1 MENQVDEFRANSN
14 DTEEAIDHVNIGS
27 DSEDVH
33 IAEDTEQT
41 GGDTNMTKRPVV
53 LCGEPEV
60 GMTFD
65 NDEDVYHFYCSYA
78 RSVGFK
84 VRKLRQNQN
93 KRGEIWK
100 REYCCSCQGFYTK
113 KRSPQKKRE
122 ERRFGCKAML
132 EIRLNQSKKYV
143 VTKFEAEHTHSLAPA
158 SSTHVLYNRDS
169 SPMAQ
174 FGELCQIAHRITSEG
189 AKNRHSYTFVK
200 SELLKLE
207 ERLKALQHTGQE
219 HAVRNGDTGSGNRTN
234 EDGVH
239 LKLQEPETQKSKDR
253 EKGKMK
259 HLKSKDS
266 KNEVSSER
274 KDSQEP
280 NTNAHEMTGPSNL
293 SENVQ
298 GSTGVG
304 KEKELIRSSLC
315 LGGQFPGG
323 FPTVSGG
330 QALPYHHLPGHQF
343 ILPRIPNPSFMYS
356 QEIQSSLSR
365 PQGPARQ
372 LSSSNPSTS

>member
-1 MENQVDEFRANSN
+1 MENQVGECSANG
-14 DTEEAIDHVNIGS
+14 TEEATDHVNLGS

-33 IAEDTEQT
+33 IAEDTEKT
-41 GGDTNMTKRPVV
+41 AGDTNMARRPVV
-53 LCGEPEV
+53 LYGEPEV

-65 NDEDVYHFYCSYA
+65 TDDDAYHFYSSYA

-93 KRGEIWK
+93 KHGEIRK
-100 REYCCSCQGFYTK
+100 REFCCSCEGFYCK

-158 SSTHVLYNRDS
+158 SSSHVLYNRDS

-189 AKNRHSYTFVK
+189 AKTRHSYTFVK
-200 SELLKLE
+200 AKLLKLE
-207 ERLKALQHTGQE
+207 EKLKSFQHTGQD
-219 HAVRNGDTGSGNRTN
+219 HTKRNGDLGSGNHSN

-239 LKLQEPETQKSKDR
+239 IKLQDPETEKSKGR
-253 EKGKMK
+253 GKGKMK
-259 HLKSKDS
+259 NALGSKDS
-266 KNEVSSER
+266 KNQVSSER
-274 KDSQEP
+274 KDSREP
-280 NTNAHEMTGPSNL
+280 NTHLDKMSDPSVVP
-293 SENVQ
+293 ENVQ
-298 GSTGVG
+298 GSIGVG
-304 KEKELIRSSLC
+304 KEKELSRSSLC

-323 FPTVSGG
+323 FPTASGG
-330 QALPYHHLPGHQF
+330 QAMPYHLPGHRF
-343 ILPRIPNPSFMYS
+343 ILPMISNRSFMYS
-356 QEIQSSLSR
+356 QEIQSSLPR
-365 PQGPARQ
+365 PQGPAR
-372 LSSSNPSTS
+372 LPSSSNPSTS